1 MPEQH
6 AFLSPSGAKLWL
18 QSPACWYKE
27 AEGLSKEEQEFVDS
41 FELPSTAADEGTL
54 GHEIVERI
62 LSKEYDKSLDGTKP
76 LRTLR
81 KSKFYS
87 YELERY
93 AKWVAKQTI
102 DLIDEYDDEVKGLHF
117 EMRVH
122 AKSIHKDLWGTSDVV
137 IVTDDTLHIVDFK
150 FGRLPV
156 PAIDNPQLKIYAF
169 AALETLGLLRQ
180 VKTVRGTIL
189 QPRNYDRAD
198 MEIKKTRLSLWAKA
212 RVKPRAIE
220 TAEHTGPM
228 LPSVETCRYCK
239 HRVTDAKHRAAFLNM
254 IKWEEGRTV
263 KDLDLKEI
271 EDIAA
276 NAAALK
282 QWIDDVVKFAQ
293 GKAYGGQEFT
303 KVKLVRGYTRRSFS
317 DTKRVQ
323 RRLKRLGYEP
333 DQYMKQPDVK
343 PLTEIEALLGKTKFN
358 SSLGPLIKV
367 NENKPRL
374 VSIESKEAPIQKNI
388 NEVAD
393 EFGI

>member
-18 QSPACWYKE
+18 QSPACWYQE
-27 AEGLSKEEQEFVDS
+27 AEGLSKEEQDFIDS
-41 FELPSTAADEGTL
+41 FTPRSTAADEGTL

-62 LSKEYDKSLDGTKP
+62 LCKEYDKSLDGTKP
-76 LRTLR
+76 LRKLR
-81 KSKFYS
+81 KSKYYS

-102 DLIDEYDDEVKGLHF
+102 AIIDEYDDEVKGLHF
-117 EMRVH
+117 EMRVY

-156 PAIDNPQLKIYAF
+156 PAEDNPQLKIYAF
-169 AALETLGLLRQ
+169 AALETLGILGQ

-212 RVKPRAIE
+212 KVKPKAKE
-220 TAEHTGPM
+220 TADRTGPM
-228 LPSVETCRYCK
+228 LPSVETCRYCD
-239 HRVTDAKHRAAFLNM
+239 HRVTDAKHRAVFLSM
-254 IKWEEGRTV
+254 INWKEGRAV

-276 NAAALK
+276 NAATLK

-293 GKAYGGQEFT
+293 GKAYGGHEFT

-317 DTKRVQ
+317 NTKRVQ
-323 RRLKRLGYEP
+323 RRLKRMGFDP
-333 DQYMKQPDVK
+333 DQYMKAPDVK

-358 SSLGPLIKV
+358 NELGPLIQV

-374 VSIESKEAPIQKNI
+374 VPIESKDAPIQKTV